1 MNAGI
6 PTILRNMQIEKV
18 PVPAGDRAEQLIANL
33 TLSII
38 AAQLNAKATASEYL
52 VEAHSLAANL
62 SNETPTY
69 RPLQPSKFA
78 RLTFDMDG
86 ETGALVFPI
95 IDDTL
100 VFPSIRFDVRE
111 GGAEIRH
118 MVNLIEFDITRF
130 MLRIRTRKTLAV
142 LEALKNTASLEELVD
157 RATKFLCECLYNEKP
172 SADPLDRANDCLEVA
187 RDSLEK
193 RNLTLASVALMS
205 VDLAL
210 DSFMKIPSIA
220 DHLGVA
226 EGMRDQ
232 LKQMMSQ
239 LRQSPS

>member
-18 PVPAGDRAEQLIANL
+18 SVPAGDRAEQLIANL

-38 AAQLNAKATASEYL
+38 AAQLKANATASEYL

-62 SNETPTY
+62 SNETLTY

-95 IDDTL
+95 IDDIL
-100 VFPSIRFDVRE
+100 VFPSIRFDVKG
-111 GGAEIRH
+111 GGAEIPH
-118 MVNLIEFDITRF
+118 KVNLIGFDVTRF

-142 LEALKNTASLEELVD
+142 LEKLKNTASLEELVD
-157 RATKFLCECLYNEKP
+157 RATNFLSECLYNEKA
-172 SADPLDRANDCLEVA
+172 SADLLDRANDCLEVA
-187 RDSLEK
+187 RDSLK
-193 RNLTLASVALMS
+193 NRNLPLASIALVN

-210 DSFMKIPSIA
+210 DSFMKLSLMA

-232 LKQMMSQ
+232 VKQMMRQ
-239 LRQSPS
+239 LRQSSS

>member
-38 AAQLNAKATASEYL
+38 AAQLNANATASEYL
-52 VEAHSLAANL
+52 VEAHSLAVNL

-78 RLTFDMDG
+78 RLTFGMDG

-95 IDDTL
+95 IDDSL
-100 VFPSIRFDVRE
+100 VFPSIRFDVNG
-111 GGAEIRH
+111 GGAEIPH
-118 MVNLIEFDITRF
+118 MVNLIGFDVTRF

-142 LEALKNTASLEELVD
+142 LEELKNATSLEELTH
-157 RATKFLCECLYNEKP
+157 RATKFLSECLYNERP

-187 RDSLEK
+187 RNSLK
-193 RNLTLASVALMS
+193 NNLTLASIALAS

-210 DSFMKIPSIA
+210 DSFMKIPSMV

-232 LKQMMSQ
+232 VKQMMSQ
-239 LRQSPS
+239 LRQSSS